1 VQNKMMFI
9 AIFAAPCGRSFAT
22 CRSGVAGLLLLLTVA
37 VATAQPAALSPAP
50 ATADP
55 CADGVRLFRG
65 RDLRTAEPLLQ
76 RCVDEHPA
84 AEPLACL
91 AAIASLGGRTQ
102 QSGEYAARAV
112 ELDSSSVDARY
123 WLGRAQMEQ
132 GDKVAAQQTWDA
144 GLRLSTDH
152 AGILEGLARLAI
164 ERGETSKA
172 YNLLTRMVRIGKAEG
187 WTHRMLADLARRR
200 GLWADALQHW
210 RDAMALDGEDA
221 VSRRTEVDLA
231 ILSGDTVAAVKAGR
245 QALALRPDGPG
256 YGSLGQALF
265 AARRYDEAAGVLR
278 RAVELEPAEPQ
289 HRINLANVL
298 EVLDQPEEAEQNF
311 AQYVKLQPG
320 DARGR
325 FNYGIHLQ
333 NQSRPLEA
341 LTQIQEAVRLSPGML
356 TARVV
361 QGQLLEQLGRYPEAL
376 AAVDTLLARDRDGE
390 NRSQLSAWR
399 ANVVGKQRDDT
410 AASQAG
416 LVHLLHIVTAD
427 TVAVRLIRRDLQ
439 AGLDFAALATRYS
452 RGPTAAQ
459 GGDIG
464 RVAPEDLVEPMRA
477 AVRALAFDAIT
488 PPLEARGQ
496 WHFFKRVR

>member
-1 VQNKMMFI
+1 
-9 AIFAAPCGRSFAT
+9 
-22 CRSGVAGLLLLLTVA
+22 LTVA
-37 VATAQPAALSPAP
+37 VATAQPAALPPAS
-50 ATADP
+50 ATTDP
-55 CADGVRLFRG
+55 CAEGVRLFRG
-65 RDLRTAEPLLQ
+65 RDLRAAEPLLQ
-76 RCVDEHPA
+76 RCVDGHPA

-91 AAIASLGGRTQ
+91 AAIASLGGRMR

-132 GDKVAAQQTWDA
+132 GDKAAAQRTWDE

-152 AGILEGLARLAI
+152 AGILEGLARLAV

-221 VSRRTEVDLA
+221 ASRRTEVDLA
-231 ILSGDTVAAVKAGR
+231 ILAGDTVAAVRAGR
-245 QALALRPDGPG
+245 QALTLRPDGPG

-427 TVAVRLIRRDLQ
+427 TVAVRLIRRDLR

-464 RVAPEDLVEPMRA
+464 RVAPEDLMEPMRA
-477 AVRALAFDAIT
+477 AVRALAIDAIT

>member
-1 VQNKMMFI
+1 MNP
-9 AIFAAPCGRSFAT
+9 AAMYPAPGGRTAPARRLA
-22 CRSGVAGLLLLLTVA
+22 CVGLLLLA
-37 VATAQPAALSPAP
+37 AAGVATAQPAAPPPAP
-50 ATADP
+50 AAADP
-55 CADGVRLFRG
+55 CAEGLRLFRE
-65 RDLRTAEPLLQ
+65 RDPRAAEPLLE
-76 RCVDEHPA
+76 RCVAERPA

-91 AAIASLGGRTQ
+91 AAIASLGGRTRQ
-102 QSGEYAARAV
+102 AGEYAARAV
-112 ELDSSSVDARY
+112 ELDSSSVEARY

-132 GDKVAAQQTWDA
+132 GDKAAAQRTWDA

-152 AGILEGLARLAI
+152 AGILEGLARLAV

-172 YNLLTRMVRIGKAEG
+172 YNLLTRMTRIGKAEG

-200 GLWADALQHW
+200 GMWADALQHW

-221 VSRRTEVDLA
+221 GSLRTEVDLA
-231 ILSGDTVAAVKAGR
+231 ILAGDTVTAVRAGR
-245 QALALRPDGPG
+245 QALALRADGPA

-265 AARRYDEAAGVLR
+265 AARRYEEAAGVLR
-278 RAVELEPAEPQ
+278 RAVEFEPAEPQ

-298 EVLDQPEEAEQNF
+298 EVLDQPEEAEEHF
-311 AQYVKLQPG
+311 AQFVKLQPR

-341 LTQIQEAVRLSPGML
+341 LAQIEEAVRISPGML

-376 AAVDTLLARDRDGE
+376 AAIDTLLARDRQGD
-390 NRSQLSAWR
+390 NRQQLSAWR
-399 ANVVGKQRDDT
+399 ASVVGKQRDDT

-416 LVHLLHIVTAD
+416 LIHLLHIVTSD
-427 TVAVRLIRRDLQ
+427 TMAVRLVRRDLA

-464 RVAPEDLVEPMRA
+464 RVSPEDLVEPMRS
-477 AVRALAFDAIT
+477 AVRALALDKVT
-488 PPLEARGQ
+488 PPLESRGQ

>member
-1 VQNKMMFI
+1 MKLI
-9 AIFAAPCGRSFAT
+9 ATILSFRRLPAARRLAA
-22 CRSGVAGLLLLLTVA
+22 AGLALLLTSGGA
-37 VATAQPAALSPAP
+37 AAQPVASPPPPAA
-50 ATADP
+50 ADP
-55 CADGVRLFRG
+55 CAEGVRLFRA
-65 RDLRTAEPLLQ
+65 RDPRAAEPLLL
-76 RCVDEHPA
+76 RCAAEHPA

-91 AAIASLGGRTQ
+91 AAIASLNGRSRQ
-102 QSGEYAARAV
+102 AGEYAARAV
-112 ELDSSSVDARY
+112 ELDSTSVEARY
-123 WLGRAQMEQ
+123 WLGRAQMEM
-132 GDKVAAQQTWDA
+132 GDKAAAQRTWDA

-152 AGILEGLARLAI
+152 AGILEGLARLAV

-172 YNLLTRMVRIGKAEG
+172 YNLLTRMVHIGKAEG

-200 GLWADALQHW
+200 GHWGDALQHW

-221 VSRRTEVDLA
+221 GSLRTEVDLA
-231 ILSGDTVAAVKAGR
+231 ILAGDTVTAVQAGR
-245 QALALRPDGPG
+245 QALALRSDGPG

-278 RAVELEPAEPQ
+278 RAVELEPSEPQ

-298 EVLDQPEEAEQNF
+298 EVLDQPAEAEENF
-311 AQYVKLQPG
+311 AQFVKLEPK

-341 LTQIQEAVRLSPGML
+341 LTQIQAAVRLSPGML
-356 TARVV
+356 TALVV

-376 AAVDTLLARDRDGE
+376 ASIDTLLARDREGG
-390 NRSQLSAWR
+390 NRSQLTAWR
-399 ANVVGKQRDDT
+399 ASVVGKQQADS

-427 TVAVRLIRRDLQ
+427 TAAVRLIGRDLR
-439 AGLDFAALATRYS
+439 AGLDFGALATRYS
-452 RGPTAAQ
+452 IGPTAAQ

-464 RVAPEDLVEPMRA
+464 RVAPGDLVEPMA
-477 AVRALAFDAIT
+477 GAVRALAVDAVT
-488 PPLEARGQ
+488 PPLESRGQ

>member
-1 VQNKMMFI
+1 MNRI
-9 AIFAAPCGRSFAT
+9 AMCPARPGRLPAACW
-22 CRSGVAGLLLLLTVA
+22 LLPAAFLLLT
-37 VATAQPAALSPAP
+37 TAAPAPGQTAAPPAAPA
-50 ATADP
+50 AADP
-55 CADGVRLFRG
+55 CAEGVRLFRA
-65 RDLRTAEPLLQ
+65 RDLRAAEPLLQ
-76 RCVDEHPA
+76 RCVTGQPT

-91 AAIASLGGRTQ
+91 AAIASLGGHPQ
-102 QSGEYAARAV
+102 QAGEYAARAV
-112 ELDSSSVDARY
+112 ALDSTSVEARY

-132 GDKVAAQQTWDA
+132 GDKTAAQRTWDA
-144 GLRLSTDH
+144 GLRLSADH

-164 ERGETSKA
+164 ERGETPKA

-187 WTHRMLADLARRR
+187 WTYRMLADLARRR
-200 GLWADALQHW
+200 GMWADALQNW
-210 RDAMALDGEDA
+210 REAMTLDGEDA
-221 VSRRTEVDLA
+221 GSLRTEVDLA
-231 ILSGDTVAAVKAGR
+231 ILAGDTVTAVKAGR
-245 QALALRPDGPG
+245 QALALRPDGPA

-265 AARRYDEAAGVLR
+265 AARRYDEAAVVLR
-278 RAVELEPAEPQ
+278 RAVEMEPAEPQ

-298 EVLDQPEEAEQNF
+298 EVLDQPEEAEENF
-311 AQYVKLQPG
+311 AQFVKLQPN

-361 QGQLLEQLGRYPEAL
+361 QGQLLEQLGRFPEAL
-376 AAVDTLLARDRDGE
+376 TAIDTLLARDRDGG
-390 NRSQLSAWR
+390 NRPQLTAWR
-399 ANVVGKQRDDT
+399 ANVADKQRDDA

-416 LVHLLHIVTAD
+416 LIHLLHIVTAD
-427 TVAVRLIRRDLQ
+427 TAAVRLIQRDLR

-452 RGPTAAQ
+452 VGPTAAQ

-464 RVAPEDLVEPMRA
+464 RVAPGDLVEPMRS
-477 AVRALAFDAIT
+477 AVGALAFDAIT
-488 PPLEARGQ
+488 PPLESRGQ